1 MLIKGNGIS
10 MTKKI
15 KLTHGQ
21 TTIID
26 DEDFDF
32 LNQFK
37 WRAEWSSTRK
47 SYYAD
52 MDAMDV
58 GGEPCVIYMHDLI
71 MARAS
76 GNLVVEDVEV
86 H

>member
-1 MLIKGNGIS
+1 MQIKGCGVS

-15 KLTHGQ
+15 ALTHGQ
-21 TTIID
+21 TTIVD

-32 LNQFK
+32 LNQYT
-37 WRAEWSSTRK
+37 WRAEWNPTRK
-47 SYYAD
+47 SYYAV
-52 MDAMDV
+52 MDAVYEDNN
-58 GGEPCVIYMHDLI
+58 PCVIYMHDLI

-76 GNLVVEDVEV
+76 GNLVIEEVEI

>member
-1 MLIKGNGIS
+1 MQIKGCGVS

-21 TTIID
+21 TTTVD

-37 WRAEWSSTRK
+37 WRAEWNPTRK
-47 SYYAD
+47 SYYAV
-52 MDAMDV
+52 MDAVDEA
-58 GGEPCVIYMHDLI
+58 GEPSIIYMHDVI

>member
-1 MLIKGNGIS
+1 MLIKGYGIS

-21 TTIID
+21 TTIVD

-37 WRAEWSSTRK
+37 WRAEWNPTRK
-47 SYYAD
+47 SYYAV
-52 MDAMDV
+52 MDAVDEA
-58 GGEPCVIYMHDLI
+58 GEPSIIYMHDLI

>member
-1 MLIKGNGIS
+1 

-21 TTIID
+21 TTIVD

-32 LNQFK
+32 LSQFK
-37 WRAEWSSTRK
+37 WRAEWNPTRK
-47 SYYAD
+47 SYYAV
-52 MDAMDV
+52 MDTTDEN
-58 GGEPCVIYMHDLI
+58 GEPCVIYMHDLI

>member
-1 MLIKGNGIS
+1 MRIRVCGIS

-21 TTIID
+21 TTIVD

-37 WRAEWSSTRK
+37 WRAEWNPTRK
-47 SYYAD
+47 SYYAV
-52 MDAMDV
+52 MDAMDEA
-58 GGEPCVIYMHDLI
+58 GEPCVIYMHDLI